1 VRKLWQR
8 GAIALMLVG
17 IISGCNLTAPS
28 PPSRLP
34 QIGREKP
41 RVEQPTLKPGTKEPT
56 SSVTNNNLLLGNPSN
71 AVSSIASTGNYLMV
85 KPQYVMSYNNKTH
98 TANWVSWQLN
108 KYWIGTADRQDNFR
122 PDDALPDAWY
132 KVRPTDY
139 TGSGY
144 DRGHIAPSADRTR
157 NEADNS
163 ATFLMSNMMPQ
174 VPEVNRGV
182 WGDLEE
188 YCRELVQQGKEL
200 YIIAGPVGR
209 KGSIGTK
216 EKIAVPAMNW
226 KVIVVLDRQG
236 LGMQGV
242 NANTR
247 MIAVIIMP
255 NSGSVKGKG
264 WKSFRV
270 PVKQVERETGLNF
283 LSNVSPQVQQVIES
297 KVDSQ

>member
-1 VRKLWQR
+1 
-8 GAIALMLVG
+8 MLVG
-17 IISGCNLTAPS
+17 IVSGCSLTAPS

-34 QIGREKP
+34 QVSREKP
-41 RVEQPTLKPGTKEPT
+41 RVQPPTLKPGTRKPI
-56 SSVTNNNLLLGNPSN
+56 SSAINNRNLLLGNPSN
-71 AVSSIASTGNYLMV
+71 AVSNVASTDNYLMV
-85 KPQYVMSYNNKTH
+85 KPQYVLSYNNKTH

-108 KYWIGTADRQDNFR
+108 RSWIGTADRQDNFR

-132 KVRPTDY
+132 KVRPNDY

-144 DRGHIAPSADRTR
+144 DRGHITPSADRTR

-163 ATFLMSNMMPQ
+163 STFLMTNMMPQ

-182 WGDLEE
+182 WGDLKE

-209 KGSIGTK
+209 NGSIGRK
-216 EKIAVPAMNW
+216 QKIAVPAKNW
-226 KVIVVLDRQG
+226 KVIVVLDRPG

-247 MIAVIIMP
+247 TIAVMMP

-264 WKSFRV
+264 SKSFRV
-270 PVKQVERETGLNF
+270 SVTRVERDTGLNF
-283 LSNVSPQVQQVIES
+283 LSNVTPQLQQVIES

>member
-1 VRKLWQR
+1 MRKLWQP

-17 IISGCNLTAPS
+17 IVSSCNLTAPS
-28 PPSRLP
+28 PPSQLP
-34 QIGREKP
+34 QVDREKP
-41 RVEQPTLKPGTKEPT
+41 RVQQPKPSTREPIS
-56 SSVTNNNLLLGNPSN
+56 SSVNNRNLLLGNPSN
-71 AVSSIASTGNYLMV
+71 AVSSIASINNYLLV

-108 KYWIGTADRQDNFR
+108 RSWIGTADRQDNFR
-122 PDDALPDAWY
+122 PDDSLPDAWY
-132 KVRPTDY
+132 KVRPNDY
-139 TGSGY
+139 MGSGY

-209 KGSIGTK
+209 NGSIGRK
-216 EKIAVPAMNW
+216 QKIAVPAKNW
-226 KVIVVLDRQG
+226 KVIVVLDRPG
-236 LGMQGV
+236 LGMQGI

-247 MIAVIIMP
+247 TIAVMMP
-255 NSGSVKGKG
+255 NDASVKGRG

-270 PVKQVERETGLNF
+270 SVARVERETGLNF
-283 LSNVSPQVQQVIES
+283 LSNVPLQVQQVIES

>member
-1 VRKLWQR
+1 MRQVYR
-8 GAIALMLVG
+8 GWAIALILLG
-17 IISGCNLTAPS
+17 IVSACDLNAPS

-41 RVEQPTLKPGTKEPT
+41 RVQQPKPSTREPI
-56 SSVTNNNLLLGNPSN
+56 SSAINNRNLLLGNPSN
-71 AVSSIASTGNYLMV
+71 AVSSIASIDNYLMV
-85 KPQYVMSYNNKTH
+85 KPQYVMSYNSKTK

-108 KYWIGTADRQDNFR
+108 RSWIGAADRQDNFR

-132 KVRPTDY
+132 KVRPNDY

-163 ATFLMSNMMPQ
+163 STFLMTNMMPQ
-174 VPEVNRGV
+174 VPELNRGL
-182 WGDLEE
+182 WGDLED

-209 KGSIGTK
+209 KGSIGKK
-216 EKIAVPAMNW
+216 EKIAVPARNW

-236 LGMQGV
+236 LGMQGIT
-242 NANTR
+242 ADTR
-247 MIAVIIMP
+247 TIAVMMP
-255 NSGSVKGKG
+255 NDASVKGRG

-283 LSNVSPQVQQVIES
+283 LSNVPLQVQQVIES

>member
-1 VRKLWQR
+1 
-8 GAIALMLVG
+8 
-17 IISGCNLTAPS
+17 
-28 PPSRLP
+28 
-34 QIGREKP
+34 
-41 RVEQPTLKPGTKEPT
+41 
-56 SSVTNNNLLLGNPSN
+56 
-71 AVSSIASTGNYLMV
+71 MV
-85 KPQYVMSYNNKTH
+85 KPQYVMSYNSKTK

-108 KYWIGTADRQDNFR
+108 KSWIGAADRQDNFR

-132 KVRPTDY
+132 KVRPSDY

-157 NEADNS
+157 SEADNS

-188 YCRELVQQGKEL
+188 YCRELVEQGKEL
-200 YIIAGPVGR
+200 YIIAGPLGR
-209 KGSIGTK
+209 KGSIGRK
-216 EKIAVPAMNW
+216 EKIAVPAKNW
-226 KVIVVLDRQG
+226 KVIVVLNQQG

-242 NANTR
+242 DANTR
-247 MIAVIIMP
+247 TIAVMMP
-255 NSGSVKGKG
+255 NDASVKGKG

-270 PVKQVERETGLNF
+270 SVARIERETGLNF
-283 LSNVSPQVQQVIES
+283 LSNVPSQVQQVIES